1 VTFKLLPGAVYTG
14 RVEGVLQAISTG
26 QTQTSGLAVT
36 PKEIQSAPFIV
47 RVKLDDGDLL
57 NRLPAGS
64 TGTGAIFTDAVK
76 MTHIIRK
83 VLLRQLAILNYV
95 DPF

>member
-1 VTFKLLPGAVYTG
+1 LK
-14 RVEGVLQAISTG
+14 Q
-26 QTQTSGLAVT
+26 
-36 PKEIQSAPFIV
+36 
-47 RVKLDDGDLL
+47 
-57 NRLPAGS
+57 LPAGS

-83 VLLRQLAILNYV
+83 VLLRQIAILNYV

>member
-1 VTFKLLPGAVYTG
+1 MA
-14 RVEGVLQAISTG
+14 
-26 QTQTSGLAVT
+26 
-36 PKEIQSAPFIV
+36 PKEIESNPFVV
-47 RVKLDDGDLL
+47 RVRL
-57 NRLPAGS
+57 NDEYFAKQLPAGS